1 MADKK
6 ITELTELTSLDQ
18 GDLFVVVD
26 NPTGIPITK
35 KIKAQE
41 MFGGTTGVTFV
52 TNTSFP
58 ARSVIK
64 STLTAN
70 VNTTAT
76 TSVLTA
82 GEFTTTATT
91 GSANTPYQY
100 GILATSRLEANTSNV
115 KTEHAAAKFVLD
127 VGNAVSLITNTYG
140 CLIVVAN
147 TTGVRTQNTQ
157 AFLAVGDTAFN
168 SNTAQTKY
176 LFDIGL
182 NGSAN
187 VSANVSAS
195 SGNVSTLLSR
205 TAATT
210 PSHKLRITS
219 NGTDYFILVANSSV
233 SNI

>member
-41 MFGGTTGVTFV
+41 MFGGTTGIAFT
-52 TNTSFP
+52 TSTSFP

-64 STLTAN
+64 ATLTAN

-82 GEFTTTATT
+82 GEFISQATV

-100 GILATSRLEANTSNV
+100 GIVASSVLGGNTATV
-115 KTEHAAAKFVLD
+115 KVEHAAAKLVLD
-127 VGNAVSLITNTYG
+127 VGNAASLISNTYG
-140 CLIVVAN
+140 LVIVVAN
-147 TTGVRTQNTQ
+147 TAGVRTQNVQ
-157 AFLAVGDTAFN
+157 SYFAVGDLA
-168 SNTAQTKY
+168 SNATTAQTKY

-187 VSANVSAS
+187 VSAANGAVANANVLVT
-195 SGNVSTLLSR
+195 NCVSTK
-205 TAATT
+205 TAN
-210 PSHKLRITS
+210 HMLRIRVNGADMWILAS
-219 NGTDYFILVANSSV
+219 NVAPA
-233 SNI
+233 